1 MLSDSH
7 GCCIVIGALL
17 FDGAIDPA
25 LGALTVGAVIDH
37 LNAFIDHLN
46 AFIDALP
53 ERPILI
59 GHSIGGLAVQ
69 KLVNDNDAD
78 NDASVMV
85 AISSAPPQ
93 GVFSAFELVETGS
106 PKGSTMGMRHPLLRA
121 VVSCTR
127 CVHARRA
134 CRKPQREG

>member
-7 GCCIVIGALL
+7 GCCVVRDALL
-17 FDGAIDPA
+17 FDGAVHPTP
-25 LGALTVGAVIDH
+25 GPLTVSAVIDH
-37 LNAFIDHLN
+37 LK

-53 ERPILI
+53 ERPIPI

-69 KLVNDNDAD
+69 KLVNDNDA
-78 NDASVMV
+78 SVRV

-93 GVFSAFELVETGS
+93 GVFSAVELVETGS
-106 PKGSTMGMRHPLLRA
+106 PKGSTMRMRHPLLRA

-127 CVHARRA
+127 RVHARRA

>member
-1 MLSDSH
+1 MLPDSH
-7 GCCIVIGALL
+7 GCCVVIDALF
-17 FDGAIDPA
+17 FDGAVDPA

-37 LNAFIDHLN
+37 LK

-69 KLVNDNDAD
+69 KLVNDND

-127 CVHARRA
+127 RVHARRA

>member
-1 MLSDSH
+1 MLSDSR
-7 GCCIVIGALL
+7 GCCVVIDALL

-25 LGALTVGAVIDH
+25 LGALTVGAV
-37 LNAFIDHLN
+37 IDHLN

-69 KLVNDNDAD
+69 KLVNDNDA
-78 NDASVMV
+78 SVRV

-93 GVFSAFELVETGS
+93 GVFSAVELVETGS

-127 CVHARRA
+127 RVHARRA

>member
-1 MLSDSH
+1 MLPDSH
-7 GCCIVIGALL
+7 GCCVVIDALL
-17 FDGAIDPA
+17 SDGAIDPA
-25 LGALTVGAVIDH
+25 LELPTVGAVIDH
-37 LNAFIDHLN
+37 LNAFID
-46 AFIDALP
+46 ALP
-53 ERPILI
+53 DRPILI
-59 GHSIGGLAVQ
+59 GHPIGGLAVQ
-69 KLVNDNDAD
+69 KLVND

>member
-1 MLSDSH
+1 MLPDSH
-7 GCCIVIGALL
+7 GCCVVIDALF
-17 FDGAIDPA
+17 FDGAVDPA
-25 LGALTVGAVIDH
+25 LGALTVGAFIDH
-37 LNAFIDHLN
+37 LKAFIDHLN

-69 KLVNDNDAD
+69 KLVNDNDV
-78 NDASVMV
+78 SVRV

-93 GVFSAFELVETGS
+93 GVFSAVELVETGS

-127 CVHARRA
+127 RVHARRA

>member
-7 GCCIVIGALL
+7 VCCVVIDALL
-17 FDGAIDPA
+17 FDGSVDPA

-37 LNAFIDHLN
+37 LNAFID
-46 AFIDALP
+46 ALP
-53 ERPILI
+53 ERPIRL
-59 GHSIGGLAVQ
+59 GHSIGGLVVQ
-69 KLVNDNDAD
+69 KLVNDND

>member
-7 GCCIVIGALL
+7 GCCIVIGALF

-25 LGALTVGAVIDH
+25 LGALPVGAVIDH
-37 LNAFIDHLN
+37 LQAFLDHLN
-46 AFIDALP
+46 AFSDALP
-53 ERPILI
+53 ERPILL

-69 KLVNDNDAD
+69 KLVNDNDAG
-78 NDASVMV
+78 VMV

-127 CVHARRA
+127 RVHARRA